1 MVCDVCDR
9 RPQRPDLQ
17 STREVAFVF
26 ERLRPVSSRPPD
38 NKPHRDHT
46 HTRHGERHPPPR
58 LKLVFCC
65 RARAD
70 VFGRLGHDALQP
82 AVERQPALPPE
93 PARLVELGE
102 IWGDMGRYG
111 EIWEI
116 WEIWGDIGD
125 MGRYGLASLVEL
137 GLLGERVV
145 A

>member
-1 MVCDVCDR
+1 MPPTYGCR
-9 RPQRPDLQ
+9 RGLCAP
-17 STREVAFVF
+17 
-26 ERLRPVSSRPPD
+26 SRPCLTD
-38 NKPHRDHT
+38 VLYYYSIRLSTQIT
-46 HTRHGERHPPPR
+46 HTRHGERNPPR

-70 VFGRLGHDALQP
+70 LFGRLGHDALQP

-93 PARLVELGE
+93 PARLLELGE
-102 IWGDMGRYG
+102 IWGDVGDIGIYG
-111 EIWEI
+111 EIWE
-116 WEIWGDIGD
+116 D